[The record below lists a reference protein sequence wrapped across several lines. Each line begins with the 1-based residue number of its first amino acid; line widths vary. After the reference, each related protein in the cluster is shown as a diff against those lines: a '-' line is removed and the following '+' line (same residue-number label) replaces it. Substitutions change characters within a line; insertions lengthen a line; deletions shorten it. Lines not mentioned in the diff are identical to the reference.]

1 MDAVLTRAT
10 ALADEVLFPNALA
23 TDAADVVPVERLDA
37 LAEGGFYGLFAP
49 PEVGG
54 LGADPPTMAL
64 TIEILASGCLT
75 TTLVWMQHFGL
86 LGNVVFGPDPLRERW
101 SEDAARGRVRG
112 GIAFGGLLPGP
123 PVLTAT
129 PAEGGWTLDGF
140 APWVSGWG
148 RIDLVHVAARG
159 PDDTV
164 VNVVIDAVEGDGVTA
179 ERQRLA
185 ALDASATVR
194 LDFASVRVPEE
205 RLLSI
210 QPYDP
215 AASLGASL
223 RLNGSLALGVARRC
237 CALIGSSPL
246 DDELVTRRTALDTAE
261 PDEMA
266 AERAAASAFA
276 MRAATALMVHVGSRS
291 VLQDEHAQRIAREA
305 MFLLVFGNRPMIRTA
320 LLDQLIPGA

>member
-10 ALADEVLFPNALA
+10 VLADEVLFPNALA

-54 LGADPPTMAL
+54 LGADGPTMAL

-101 SEDAARGRVRG
+101 SEDAARGRLRG

-194 LDFASVRVPEE
+194 LDFASVRRPRGAAAQHPAVRPGRQPRGQPPAE
-205 RLLSI
+205 RLARPGS
-210 QPYDP
+210 
-215 AASLGASL
+215 GAPVL
-223 RLNGSLALGVARRC
+223 RPDRVESAGRRARHPSDR
-237 CALIGSSPL
+237 AGH
-246 DDELVTRRTALDTAE
+246 RR
-261 PDEMA
+261 
-266 AERAAASAFA
+266 
-276 MRAATALMVHVGSRS
+276 
-291 VLQDEHAQRIAREA
+291 AR
-305 MFLLVFGNRPMIRTA
+305 
-320 LLDQLIPGA
+320 

>member
-54 LGADPPTMAL
+54 LGADGPTMAL

-101 SEDAARGRVRG
+101 GEDAARGRVRG

-129 PAEGGWTLDGF
+129 AAEGGWALDGF

-164 VNVVIDAVEGDGVTA
+164 VNVVIDAVEGDG
-179 ERQRLA
+179 R
-185 ALDASATVR
+185 D
-194 LDFASVRVPEE
+194 
-205 RLLSI
+205 
-210 QPYDP
+210 
-215 AASLGASL
+215 G
-223 RLNGSLALGVARRC
+223 G
-237 CALIGSSPL
+237 
-246 DDELVTRRTALDTAE
+246 
-261 PDEMA
+261 
-266 AERAAASAFA
+266 
-276 MRAATALMVHVGSRS
+276 AATAGRPRCQRHRAARLRLGPGPRGAAVQHPSRTT
-291 VLQDEHAQRIAREA
+291 
-305 MFLLVFGNRPMIRTA
+305 RPPA
-320 LLDQLIPGA
+320 SGPASA

>member
-1 MDAVLTRAT
+1 MPA
-10 ALADEVLFPNALA
+10 
-23 TDAADVVPVERLDA
+23 
-37 LAEGGFYGLFAP
+37 
-49 PEVGG
+49 
-54 LGADPPTMAL
+54 PPTMAL

-86 LGNVVFGPDPLRERW
+86 LGNVVFGTEPLRERW
-101 SEDAARGRVRG
+101 GEDAARGRVRG

-129 PAEGGWTLDGF
+129 AAEGGWTLDGF

-148 RIDLVHVAARG
+148 RIDLVHVAAHG

-164 VNVVIDAVEGDGVTA
+164 VNVVIDAVEGEGVTA

-215 AASLGASL
+215 GASLGPAS
-223 RLNGSLALGVARRC
+223 V
-237 CALIGSSPL
+237 
-246 DDELVTRRTALDTAE
+246 
-261 PDEMA
+261 
-266 AERAAASAFA
+266 
-276 MRAATALMVHVGSRS
+276 
-291 VLQDEHAQRIAREA
+291 
-305 MFLLVFGNRPMIRTA
+305 
-320 LLDQLIPGA
+320 